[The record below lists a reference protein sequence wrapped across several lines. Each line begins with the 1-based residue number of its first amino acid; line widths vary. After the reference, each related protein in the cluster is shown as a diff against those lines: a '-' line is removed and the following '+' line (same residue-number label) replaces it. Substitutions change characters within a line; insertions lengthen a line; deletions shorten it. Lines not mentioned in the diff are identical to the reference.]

1 MESLMIRANLKTTAV
16 AAALSLSLAA
26 AAYAQSFVFRTT
38 VTGATGTPAVLVTLV
53 NSTGIGFLL
62 DADGAEPG
70 TIVNGEIR
78 TLTYRNQV
86 SRDVQ
91 ITGVT
96 VSPSNANFVILS
108 DGCTGTLVM
117 GAQCPVQV
125 QFRASEDGDYTAT
138 LNVIAQ

>member
-1 MESLMIRANLKTTAV
+1 MIRPNLRTMAV
-16 AAALSLSLAA
+16 ATVLSFSLGA
-26 AAYAQSFVFRTT
+26 AAYAQSFFFRTT

-53 NSTGIGFLL
+53 SSTGLGFLL

-70 TIVNGEIR
+70 TLVNGEIR

-86 SRDVQ
+86 TRDIQ
-91 ITGVT
+91 ITGVS
-96 VSPSNANFVILS
+96 VSPTTANFVILS
-108 DGCTGTLVM
+108 NGCTGTLAV

-125 QFRASEDGDYTAT
+125 QFRASEDGDYTAI